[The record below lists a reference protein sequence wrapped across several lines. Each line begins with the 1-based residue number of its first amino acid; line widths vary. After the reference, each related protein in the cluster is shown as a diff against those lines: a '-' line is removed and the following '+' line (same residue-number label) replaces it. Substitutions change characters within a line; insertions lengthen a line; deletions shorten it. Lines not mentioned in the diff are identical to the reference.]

1 MDGVVDMIEKEN
13 SVANENIDK
22 SFYSKMVNDYMVL
35 TEYNDTLG
43 SNQNSTSEE
52 NKARWIEEDEGD
64 DEWLDEDPDD
74 CAFG

>member
-1 MDGVVDMIEKEN
+1 MIEKEN

-43 SNQNSTSEE
+43 YNQNSMSEE
-52 NKARWIEEDEGD
+52 NKVKWIEEDEGD
-64 DEWLDEDPDD
+64 DEWFDEDPDD
-74 CAFG
+74 CTFG

>member
-1 MDGVVDMIEKEN
+1 MIEKEN

-43 SNQNSTSEE
+43 SNQNSMSEE
-52 NKARWIEEDEGD
+52 NKVKWIEEDEGD
-64 DEWLDEDPDD
+64 DEWFDEDPDD
-74 CAFG
+74 CTFG